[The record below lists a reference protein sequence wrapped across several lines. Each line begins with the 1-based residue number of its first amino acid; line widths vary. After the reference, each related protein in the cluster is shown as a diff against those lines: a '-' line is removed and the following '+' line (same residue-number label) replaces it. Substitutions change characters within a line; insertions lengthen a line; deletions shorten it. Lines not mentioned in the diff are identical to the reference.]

1 MNNVIYGN
9 YYTLFY
15 KMDDMKIYH
24 MESTVVDDILI
35 RLEEQYE
42 KVALLNTTRE
52 KMQVYLTMVLDLSM
66 KGKEIVIM
74 PKHIH
79 SILETTST
87 DMDGLTDTPY
97 PNHLFQV
104 QEDGRDMS
112 TQQ

>member
-1 MNNVIYGN
+1 
-9 YYTLFY
+9 
-15 KMDDMKIYH
+15 
-24 MESTVVDDILI
+24 
-35 RLEEQYE
+35 
-42 KVALLNTTRE
+42 
-52 KMQVYLTMVLDLSM
+52 MQVYLTMVLDLSM